1 MFNENIFI
9 GILDAAAAVFLIYFI
24 LFTEKIKPPKK

>member
-24 LFTEKIKPPKK
+24 VFTEKIKPPKK